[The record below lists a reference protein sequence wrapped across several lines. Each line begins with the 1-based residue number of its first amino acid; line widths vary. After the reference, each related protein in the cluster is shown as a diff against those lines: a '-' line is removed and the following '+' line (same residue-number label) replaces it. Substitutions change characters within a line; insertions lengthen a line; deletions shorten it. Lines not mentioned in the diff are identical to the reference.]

1 MSFVKRLFSSLLSVE
16 PQERLKLLFLSLSY
30 FFIIIGYTITRD
42 LRETIFMSTVGSEYQ
57 PIAKILSLFV
67 LILPLFLYAKMVDMM
82 RRYQLLIAFS
92 LFYGISGLIFT
103 YFLSF
108 PGIGMLNTEHSPF
121 RLFGWLFYFFI
132 EGYVPFV
139 VSVFWAF
146 ANSISDQEA
155 AKKNYGLMVAG
166 SKVGGLIA
174 ALFSMALLNWKTD
187 GMNLEGH
194 VFNHQILLVIASI
207 MSLMVPIFVLMLMK
221 KVPGR
226 YLHGYEAVYKLE
238 KERQKSGKADTGIWS
253 GLTMLFNSPYVLGMF
268 GILFF
273 YELINTVFSY
283 QRILVAKAQAT
294 SLSGMSTFLYETTF
308 FMHLL
313 GLVISLFG
321 TRWLIEKFGEKVCL
335 MMVPAINFCLI
346 LYFMLSGTPFS
357 FIVASVVTKA
367 VHYAFSFPLKESLYI
382 PTVKE
387 IKFKSKSWI
396 DTFGQ
401 KFARSTGG
409 VFNAIVAQCSMAV
422 FFTANFVFLSAVAG
436 MWFIVAFFLGRRYEN
451 AVANNEVIGL
461 ELQEESEEPKAEVSG
476 SEQ

>member
-1 MSFVKRLFSSLLSVE
+1 MGLFKRFFSSILSVE
-16 PQERLKLLFLSLSY
+16 PQERKKLFYLSMSY

-42 LRETIFMSTVGSEYQ
+42 LRDTIFVSIVGSEYQ
-57 PIAKILSLFV
+57 PLARILSLFV
-67 LILPLFLYAKMVDMM
+67 LIVPLIFYAKMVDLL
-82 RRYQLLIAFS
+82 RRYQLLIVIS
-92 LFYGISGLIFT
+92 LFYGIGGLIFAYLLGT
-103 YFLSF
+103 
-108 PGIGMLNTEHSPF
+108 PGIGMINTEHSAY
-121 RLFGWLFYFFI
+121 RIFGWLFYFFI

-146 ANSISDQEA
+146 ANSISDQDA

-174 ALFSMALLNWKTD
+174 AAFSMLILNWNSATPTTAGD
-187 GMNLEGH
+187 
-194 VFNHQILLVIASI
+194 VFNHQILLAAASI
-207 MSLMVPIFVLMLMK
+207 MSLLVPIFILMLMK

-238 KERQKSGKADTGIWS
+238 KERQQAGKTDTGVWS

-273 YELINTVFSY
+273 YELVNTVLGY
-283 QRILVAKAQAT
+283 QRILIAKAQSTTA
-294 SLSGMSTFLYETTF
+294 SGMSTFLYETTF
-308 FMHLL
+308 IMHLL

-321 TRWLIEKFGEKVCL
+321 TRWLIEKFGEKICL
-335 MMVPAINFCLI
+335 MMIPAVNFILLI
-346 LYFMLSGTPFS
+346 YFMTNLTPFS
-357 FIVASVVTKA
+357 FIVAAVVTKA

-401 KFARSTGG
+401 KFARASGST
-409 VFNAIVAQCSMAV
+409 FNGIVARYGASV
-422 FFTANFVFLSAVAG
+422 FFSAHLIFLGAVTG
-436 MWFIVAFFLGRRYEN
+436 LWVIVAYFLGKRYEK

-461 ELQEESEEPKAEVSG
+461 ELQDQESTPAS
-476 SEQ
+476 QQD